1 LAVNVLAAIENKPGM
16 TQKKLA
22 EMLGVSPQYVSKI
35 LKGSENMTLETIA
48 KLEDALGVNLIF
60 TPSEA
65 YPNQTSAFA

>member
-1 LAVNVLAAIENKPGM
+1 
-16 TQKKLA
+16 
-22 EMLGVSPQYVSKI
+22 MLGVSPQYVSKI